1 MWNERYNTDDYVYGT
16 EPDAFLLE
24 RFRTIP
30 VGKLLCLGEG
40 ESNCGVCQPTGAQAS
55 TGH

>member
-1 MWNERYNTDDYVYGT
+1 MWNERYNTNDDVYGT

-30 VGKLLCLGEG
+30 LNILIDLNQVSRNLPPPL
-40 ESNCGVCQPTGAQAS
+40 
-55 TGH
+55 